1 MIDVRTEVD
10 LENMQPFGNS
20 QGKNSTVF
28 LANDKQLDHQFVVK
42 KINKTDVYRDYGNE
56 DESNLF
62 VESSVLYKVAHP
74 NISEIQYASF
84 DDDYVYIVMPYYKN
98 GSVQTILE
106 QRCLSMREFIKLSLD
121 FLSGLLFVHANNLV
135 HFDVKPTNILLNN
148 NGKAVIAD
156 FGLAKYIEDKS
167 ELVSPNKLYNL
178 HFPPEYLLSTKLSR
192 QADIYQAGITMYR
205 MVNGNEIWNNQ
216 VKKFDKS
223 KILNGTFP
231 DRRTYLPHV
240 QKKIRKIINK
250 CLDINIDKRYQSV
263 LDIINDLSTVD
274 GQLDWWYK
282 RESSKEEVWKN
293 RISNIEVC
301 IRLSELGTTYEMV
314 TYKTNIQ
321 SKRQSRVSTMCKQG
335 LSKSEA
341 YKIIEEYIK

>member
-10 LENMQPFGNS
+10 LDNMQPFDNS

-28 LANDKQLDHQFVVK
+28 LANDKQLDHQFIVK
-42 KINKTDVYRDYGNE
+42 KIKKNDVYRDYGNE

-62 VESSVLYKVAHP
+62 IESSILYKVAHP

-106 QRCLSMREFIKLSLD
+106 ERSLSMREFIKLSLD

-148 NGKAVIAD
+148 NGKAVITD

-167 ELVSPNKLYNL
+167 ELVSPNKLYTL
-178 HFPPEYLLSTKLSR
+178 HFPPEYLLSTELSR

-205 MVNGNEIWNNQ
+205 MVNGNEIWKDQ
-216 VKKFDKS
+216 VKTFDKS

-263 LDIINDLSTVD
+263 LDIINDLSAVD
-274 GQLDWWYK
+274 GQLDWCYERK
-282 RESSKEEVWKN
+282 DSNGEVWKN
-293 RISNIEVC
+293 RINNMEVC
-301 IRLSELGTTYEMV
+301 ISLSEMGTAYEMV

-321 SKRQSRVSTMCKQG
+321 SQRQSKVSAMCKQR